1 MKIMVGNTPL
11 KSAKIHCYDTSDATM
26 IASDLQAGVTG
37 WAKGKKI
44 TGTGKS
50 FEFACYGMLRTN
62 TAQYIPTDINVIEIA
77 CTTNPVQLNIALSDM
92 KNTDFTVSRN
102 VGSITIDGV
111 AYPLTAQAANNV
123 LTVSCDQDTYLEVFY
138 GKDNYI

>member
-50 FEFACYGMLRTN
+50 FEFTQYGGLRTN
-62 TAQYIPTDINVIEIA
+62 AAQYVPTNINVIEIA

-92 KNTDFTVSRN
+92 KNTDFTVSQN
-102 VGSITIDGV
+102 IGSVTVDGI
-111 AYPLTAQAANNV
+111 AYPLTAQAVNNI
-123 LTVSCDQDTYLEVFY
+123 LTVSCDKTVTLQAFY
-138 GKDNYI
+138 GKDNYT